1 MRVSGIRNFNNVR
14 VNFGKTNNS
23 ATSPVNDEMQSANNA
38 RRKVTVHK
46 HYAPNNTKGAQQ
58 GTQKNCPYSNKL
70 IHVIAKLINDNKAAQ
85 SEIQKLKLQ
94 LAEANNPMA
103 VKGKQ
108 INEVAAKAYDTTAN
122 VQKKV
127 DEIIASAK
135 KEADEINARELPRC
149 TEALALFKEGDKF
162 LPDGTSRRISWRNVY
177 KIMNEYDKGG
187 NLVKQYK
194 LDKLKS
200 LLTIKEGIEE
210 KETGKEVTFDLKSRK
225 LKLYK
230 EDHKIS
236 NDGSETIAKEI
247 KFESKHG
254 HMTHYLKDHKILKD
268 GSETIA
274 KEIKFEDNG
283 DLSFYKENCEKLN
296 NFITKT
302 GEAIYM
308 KNGKLHVYEKDYE
321 RLDEK
326 SKEKTITV
334 FFEDGKPSQCKEGYI
349 GFGDGF
355 WTVEE
360 KAFYTDGKPSW
371 YWTKSDDTD
380 ARMPYHKEPWIY
392 ELTEHGWK
400 RIEE

>member
-1 MRVSGIRNFNNVR
+1 MRVSGIGSLGNVR

-23 ATSPVNDEMQSANNA
+23 ATSPVNDEMQSANNT

-58 GTQKNCPYSNKL
+58 GTQKNCPYNTGL
-70 IHVIAKLINDNKAAQ
+70 ISVIAKLIKSNQAAQ
-85 SEIQKLKLQ
+85 SEIQELKLQ

-103 VKGKQ
+103 VKSKQ
-108 INEVAAKAYDTTAN
+108 IDEVAARAYDTTAN

-135 KEADEINARELPRC
+135 KETDEINARELPRC

-177 KIMNEYDKGG
+177 KIMNEYDKDG

-194 LDKLKS
+194 IDKLKS

-247 KFESKHG
+247 KFENKDG
-254 HMTHYLKDHKILKD
+254 HMTRYLKDLKTSKD
-268 GSETIA
+268 PETIG
-274 KEIKFEDNG
+274 KEIAFEDNG
-283 DLSFYKENCEKLN
+283 GLAFYRKNWEKLGN
-296 NFITKT
+296 STTKT
-302 GEAIYM
+302 DEAICM
-308 KNGKLHVYEKDYE
+308 ENGKLCMYEKNYK

-349 GFGDGF
+349 GFGGGF

-360 KAFYTDGKPSW
+360 KAFYTDGKLSW

-392 ELTEHGWK
+392 ELTEHGWQK
-400 RIEE
+400 IEE